1 VLVLAVGAAVAGATG
16 ASASTALDPGPLGT
30 AVDAVDAVGAPATRL
45 VPVPLPSDPTEP
57 VTGVVGTVTGALTGP
72 AGTPSGSGSQP
83 GAQQGSGRATGSSSP
98 AAKSSASRADA
109 APAAQDD
116 TVVAAD
122 VTVRDLLGACVRLTR
137 AGVPVRTTIEVLDR
151 NLIDQLTAVGLP
163 LDRLLVPCPAAAT
176 TSASAASSGT
186 TSAATTTDRLA
197 AAGVQGLAF
206 TGIDLAPTVLLAG
219 GLLALGLA
227 FLRKAS
233 ALGEVRVARPEDA

>member
-1 VLVLAVGAAVAGATG
+1 VLVLAVGVAVAGATG

-30 AVDAVDAVGAPATRL
+30 AVDAVGAPATRL

-72 AGTPSGSGSQP
+72 AGTPSGSGLQP
-83 GAQQGSGRATGSSSP
+83 GAQQGPGHATGSSSP

-109 APAAQDD
+109 APAAQEE
-116 TVVAAD
+116 TVLAAD

-176 TSASAASSGT
+176 TSTSAASSGT
-186 TSAATTTDRLA
+186 TSAATTTDSLA
-197 AAGVQGLAF
+197 AAGVRGLAF

-233 ALGEVRVARPEDA
+233 ALGEVRVVLPEDA